1 MLTHRELHGQMQA
14 FAAGLQ
20 SLGLHAGDRV
30 SLFSDNSSRWL
41 VADQGVMMLG
51 AADAVSCLQ
60 CLLAMWKCTLPY
72 LALFPG
78 VVPCNA
84 IGSTSSL
91 LLLVPCSGHRRSCM
105 PLVCRRPDAQ
115 VLNIWSGQ

>member
-30 SLFSDNSSRWL
+30 SLFSENSSRWL

-51 AADAVSCLQ
+51 AADAVSCLPSK
-60 CLLAMWKCTLPY
+60 CLLAMRKCTLPY
-72 LALFPG
+72 LALFPAM
-78 VVPCNA
+78 PSAAHRACY
-84 IGSTSSL
+84 
-91 LLLVPCSGHRRSCM
+91 CSCRAVATDVRACHRSVSVQTLRC
-105 PLVCRRPDAQ
+105 
-115 VLNIWSGQ
+115 